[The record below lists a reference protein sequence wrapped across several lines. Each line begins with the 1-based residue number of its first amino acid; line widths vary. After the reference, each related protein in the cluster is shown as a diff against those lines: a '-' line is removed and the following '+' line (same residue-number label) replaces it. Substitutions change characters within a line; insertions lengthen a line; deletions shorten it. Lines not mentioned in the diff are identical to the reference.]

1 MDSTTSCEPF
11 QPEEI
16 DVLSL
21 YRALEQVSDH
31 RQKRGVRYPLA
42 LVLSLVILGKLAGMT
57 SLAGIAEWV
66 RWRADQLKLLLPCP
80 RASLPCASTYG
91 KVLRQVEAEEV
102 TRLMAAWLTRLSATR
117 RCGSEP
123 SRLRT
128 QGEAREQ
135 HAHVAL
141 DGKTLRGTLSHTA
154 PDQPSQHVGAL
165 YETQTGIVLA
175 QHAVPDKG
183 NEITLDAT
191 LLTPT
196 QVAGRIVTADAMH
209 TQRGCCADI
218 TRFGGH

>member
-1 MDSTTSCEPF
+1 MDSTTFCDPF

-66 RWRADQLKLLLPCP
+66 HWRADRLKPLLPGT

-91 KVLRQVEAEEV
+91 KVLRRVEAEEV
-102 TRLMAAWLTRLSATR
+102 TRLMAAWLTRLSAPR

-123 SRLRT
+123 SRLWT

-135 HAHVAL
+135 QAHVAL
-141 DGKTLRGTLSHTA
+141 DGKNPAGHARPCGSRSA
-154 PDQPSQHVGAL
+154 QPACGEPL
-165 YETQTGIVLA
+165 
-175 QHAVPDKG
+175 
-183 NEITLDAT
+183 
-191 LLTPT
+191 
-196 QVAGRIVTADAMH
+196 
-209 TQRGCCADI
+209 
-218 TRFGGH
+218 